1 MSKRDKVIEIV
12 LLILILTL
20 VLLTMFYN
28 SKTLGTPLNE
38 TPILTYYKA
47 LGGEERRVQE
57 VYLSCTTGASKGA
70 MDGKEWCQE
79 IVIREWT
86 E

>member
-1 MSKRDKVIEIV
+1 MKKKEPIMEIV
-12 LLILILTL
+12 ALVIILALILLS
-20 VLLTMFYN
+20 MYYN

-38 TPILTYYKA
+38 TPILTYYKP
-47 LGGEERRVQE
+47 LGGEERRIQE
-57 VYLSCTTGASKGA
+57 VYLACTTGASKGVTG
-70 MDGKEWCQE
+70 GKEWCQE

>member
-12 LLILILTL
+12 LLILILAL
-20 VLLTMFYN
+20 VLLTMLYN
-28 SKTLGTPLNE
+28 SKTLGTQINE
-38 TPILTYYKA
+38 TPILTYYKP

-70 MDGKEWCQE
+70 MGGKEWCQE
-79 IVIREWT
+79 IVVREWT

>member
-1 MSKRDKVIEIV
+1 MSKRDTVIEIV
-12 LLILILTL
+12 LLILILAL

-28 SKTLGTPLNE
+28 SKTLGTPINE
-38 TPILTYYKA
+38 TPILTYYKP

-57 VYLSCTTGASKGA
+57 VYLSCATGASKGA
-70 MDGKEWCQE
+70 MGGKEWCQE